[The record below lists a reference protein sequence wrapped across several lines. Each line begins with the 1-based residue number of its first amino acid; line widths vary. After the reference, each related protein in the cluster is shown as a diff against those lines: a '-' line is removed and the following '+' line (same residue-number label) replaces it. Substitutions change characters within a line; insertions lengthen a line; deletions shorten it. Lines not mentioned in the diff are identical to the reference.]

1 MRASRGGD
9 VRGPWVSQ
17 AELAA
22 AGYVKSPGAGTPMGR
37 PHMGG
42 LGQQPNR
49 VVTWAAVPGSTSR
62 GRAARVTVDKVVASL
77 VLRTDEVG
85 TEFAVQ

>member
-1 MRASRGGD
+1 
-9 VRGPWVSQ
+9 
-17 AELAA
+17 
-22 AGYVKSPGAGTPMGR
+22 
-37 PHMGG
+37 MGG
-42 LGQQPNR
+42 LGRQPNR